1 MTQLTGNKPPIITGD
16 DVFRV
21 NVGEE
26 NIYLFTVKDTVSF
39 NVTVEGGDC
48 GILSDN
54 GDGEYS
60 FTWTPEVIPRISSLS
75 FVAMDSAGAATLHRP
90 SVQVCACFNGGECT
104 EEGILNTEDHIIILT
119 CLCPEG
125 Q

>member
-1 MTQLTGNKPPIITGD
+1 M
-16 DVFRV
+16 
-21 NVGEE
+21 GEE
-26 NIYLFTVKDTVSF
+26 NIYLFTVIDTVSF
-39 NVTVEGGDC
+39 NVAVEGGDG

-60 FTWTPEVIPRISSLS
+60 FTWTPEVISFISGLS

-90 SVQVCACFNGGECT
+90 SVHMCACFNGGECT
-104 EEGILNTEDHIIILT
+104 EEGVHNLYDSVIILT
-119 CLCPEG
+119 CFCPDG